1 MKPRDGRGRKKNFD
15 ASFGAID
22 TEFGSSKMCEST
34 TTGTVDN
41 VVLHTGGGGSTSGR
55 GGGGV
60 EGSGGG
66 GGVSC
71 GDGGARGM
79 VPSTAK
85 DERWSASMVSKDM
98 CRETAVR
105 WIDVV

>member
-1 MKPRDGRGRKKNFD
+1 
-15 ASFGAID
+15 
-22 TEFGSSKMCEST
+22 MCEST

-105 WIDVV
+105 CIDVV